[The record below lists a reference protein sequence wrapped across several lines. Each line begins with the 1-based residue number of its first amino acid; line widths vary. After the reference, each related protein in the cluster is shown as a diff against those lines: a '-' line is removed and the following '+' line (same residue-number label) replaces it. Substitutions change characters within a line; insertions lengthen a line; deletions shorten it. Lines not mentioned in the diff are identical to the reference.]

1 MEEIR
6 KQRVKDFWD
15 AQTCGSQFS
24 QSEKFGLAYF
34 EEIEKDRYN
43 KEPEIL
49 EFADFQS
56 GQGKVVLEVGTGA
69 ATDFLQWARHCDQLY
84 GIDLTPQSVEHARRR
99 LELYGLKA
107 NQIVVA
113 DAENLPFPNDMFD
126 IVYSWG
132 VIHHSP
138 DTPQA
143 LAEIVRVLKKGGQ
156 ARIMIYN
163 RQSVLAYFFWVKHA
177 LLKGR
182 PFKSIAWV
190 LDNYMESKG
199 TKGYTIHEVKKMLE
213 SQQVTINELKTY
225 FTYYDRMTRHSR
237 ALQLA
242 SKLLGLFLP
251 KKKFGWFLVFK
262 FTK

>member
-1 MEEIR
+1 MADN
-6 KQRVKDFWD
+6 KKLVKDYWD
-15 AQTCGSQFS
+15 AQTCGTQFS
-24 QSEKFGLAYF
+24 QSEKFGRDYF
-34 EEIEKDRYN
+34 EDIEKDRYS

-49 EFADFQS
+49 EFADFKS

-107 NQIVVA
+107 KDILVA
-113 DAENLPFPNDMFD
+113 DAEKLPFPSQMFD

-138 DTPQA
+138 DTPKA

-163 RQSVLAYFFWVKHA
+163 RHSVLAYFFWIKHA
-177 LLKGR
+177 LFKGK

-190 LDNYMESKG
+190 LNNHMESTG
-199 TKGYTIHEVKKMLE
+199 TKGYTLDEVKKMLE
-213 SQQVTINELKTY
+213 NHQVTINELKTY
-225 FTYYDRMTRHSR
+225 FTYYDKMARHSKV
-237 ALQLA
+237 LQLF
-242 SKLLGLFLP
+242 SKILTLFLP
-251 KKKFGWFLVFK
+251 MEKFGWFLVFK